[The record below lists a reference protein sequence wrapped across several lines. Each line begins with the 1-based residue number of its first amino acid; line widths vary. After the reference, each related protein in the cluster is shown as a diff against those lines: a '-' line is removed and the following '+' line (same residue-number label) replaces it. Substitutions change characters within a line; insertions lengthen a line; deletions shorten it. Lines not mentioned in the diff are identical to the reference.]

1 MLHGTINEQGH
12 CLDVRYNIS
21 KINEYFSH
29 VFLNWIERKK
39 VNTVMKQIRIR
50 ITTTQKMLT

>member
-1 MLHGTINEQGH
+1 MLHGTMNEQGN
-12 CLDVRYNIS
+12 CFDVRYDTS

-29 VFLNWIERKK
+29 VFLNWIERKR

-50 ITTTQKMLT
+50 ITTTQKC